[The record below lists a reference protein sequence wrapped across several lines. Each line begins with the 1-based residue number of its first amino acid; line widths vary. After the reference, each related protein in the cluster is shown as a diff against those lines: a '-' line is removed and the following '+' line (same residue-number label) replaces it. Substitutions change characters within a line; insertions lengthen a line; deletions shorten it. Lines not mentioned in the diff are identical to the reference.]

1 MKALVAGIRR
11 ALHGPCAV
19 PLGAPLMVAVSGGAD
34 SMALLHGLAR
44 LPRRDRHALVV
55 AHLDHGLRGEASRE
69 DARFVREWAGKL
81 GVPFHGETV
90 SVRDAAE
97 RTREGLETTARHL
110 RHQFLARMA
119 VETGVAYV
127 ALAHHARDQAEL
139 FFLRLMRGSGTEG
152 LAGMRHR
159 GPSSAEPSVT
169 LVRPLLEESPEALRE
184 ALASEGLPWREDA
197 TNEDTSIPR
206 NAIRHGLLPV
216 LRRLA
221 GPSAEAL
228 VVRAM
233 SVLREE
239 SDFVDAALERA
250 LMEGQAMEGLP
261 LALRRRAV
269 VRQLIALGHEPTHE
283 LVAHLAQRP
292 GKARHVAGGGVVVA
306 DGGAGGEV
314 RRAQE
319 AGRPGPG
326 VRGRRPIRVP
336 LKGES
341 GVAAL
346 PDGRMEWAVTTRRPD
361 VRRARAEQ
369 GKAWMDAGVVGAWL
383 RLRRW
388 RAGDR
393 FRPLGAPGSA
403 KVGDLF
409 TNRRVP
415 LPERAGRWVA
425 EARDGTLCWVE
436 GWPCGESFKVTPGTR
451 RFLRIQLKRAKV
463 KKAARAS
470 NG

>member
-1 MKALVAGIRR
+1 MKSLVAGIRR

-44 LPRRDRHALVV
+44 LPRRHGHALVV
-55 AHLDHGLRGEASRE
+55 AHLDHGMRGEASRE
-69 DARFVREWAGKL
+69 DVRFVREWAGKL

-119 VETGVAYV
+119 VETGVAHV
-127 ALAHHARDQAEL
+127 VLAHHARDQAEL

-159 GPSSAEPSVT
+159 GPSPAEPSVT
-169 LVRPLLEESPEALRE
+169 LVRPLLDESPEALRE
-184 ALASEGLPWREDA
+184 ALTSEGLPWREDVS
-197 TNEDTSIPR
+197 NEDTSIPR
-206 NAIRHGLLPV
+206 NAIRHELLPV

-239 SDFVDAALERA
+239 SDFVDAALEGA
-250 LMEGQAMEGLP
+250 LMEGRAMEGLP

-269 VRQLIALGHEPTHE
+269 VRQLVALGHEPTHE
-283 LVAHLAQRP
+283 LVAHLSQRP
-292 GKARHVAGGGVVVA
+292 GKARHVAGGRVVVA
-306 DGGAGGEV
+306 GGDGGEV
-314 RRAQE
+314 RRGLE
-319 AGRPGPG
+319 AGRHGPD
-326 VRGRRPIRVP
+326 VRGVRPIRVP
-336 LKGES
+336 LKGDA
-341 GVAAL
+341 GVAPL
-346 PDGRMEWAVTTRRPD
+346 PDGRVEWRITTRRPD
-361 VRRARAEQ
+361 VRRARPEQ
-369 GKAWMDAGVVGAWL
+369 GKAWMDADVVGLWM
-383 RLRRW
+383 RWRRW
-388 RAGDR
+388 EAGDR

-415 LPERAGRWVA
+415 VEERAGRWVA

-436 GWPCGESFKVTPGTR
+436 GWPCGEAFKVTPGTR
-451 RFLRIQLKRAKV
+451 RFLKIQIRRAKTAQGAGV
-463 KKAARAS
+463 S
-470 NG
+470 DG